1 MKRFIL
7 LIIFIL
13 FQCSKDQIL
22 DPDEVILIFPTNHN
36 NCSSSIIIDES
47 RSQVDFTW
55 SEALNTDQYEIVIEN
70 QSNKLQTK
78 KISLKNNTSII
89 LERGFNYS
97 WWVISKS
104 NKSSITAKSL
114 TWQFYLEGP
123 SILEHL
129 PFSAVLLD
137 PKNEEEINLNNE
149 NKYILKWSGND
160 LDDDIDFYSLY
171 LGNSMGEMEILENN
185 IKNQEI
191 ELELSKQ
198 KTYYWKILTIDLK
211 GNNSSSQIY
220 SFQTK

>member
-36 NCSSSIIIDES
+36 NCSSSILIDES

-55 SEALNTDQYEIVIEN
+55 SEALNTDQYEIVIKN

>member
-1 MKRFIL
+1 MKRVIL

-22 DPDEVILIFPTNHN
+22 DPDAVILIFPMNHN

-47 RSQVDFTW
+47 RSQVDFSW

>member
-1 MKRFIL
+1 MKRVIL

-22 DPDEVILIFPTNHN
+22 DPDAVILIFPTNHN

-47 RSQVDFTW
+47 RSQVDFSW
-55 SEALNTDQYEIVIEN
+55 SEALNTDQYEIVIKN